1 MNQREIFEN
10 LDLGQFDIDGIVDEV
25 EIATCDR
32 ISSKFIELK
41 KKAEAQSN
49 DEEVLVYSTLAMVTS
64 FHFKSEDQN
73 QPFSPQMTTS
83 EWRSAIPDDFTDPQ
97 LDYLHNLMNH
107 ITNPELISRI
117 GDTLW
122 VRRRN
127 FNCVKSAI
135 KNYMLSADQLKD
147 KEVIYSVDR
156 LERALRLSISLGKGA
171 GELAKKVE
179 EEIAKYID
187 FLGYEN
193 TFSVLKLIGL
203 LHDYRRG
210 DFSKYTEITKNFAEA
225 AETKNDWHRARE
237 CWHTNIKC
245 NQVLEEEKNIEHAKL
260 KVAETHVKESEAATS
275 KMVEASFL
283 QKAITA
289 YRRVGKQGEKLK
301 DLHRKLLETQKDIN
315 KELGSFSHDIDISK
329 IVNYSRENV
338 KGKSLR
344 EAIHS
349 LCLMIRPIIK
359 SDTKVRVQKLINEH
373 PLNYM
378 ISGVLMDEEGKT
390 IAEYPNILA
399 GTDEDREAALL
410 AHMHRETQY
419 GLLTSVNGII
429 EPARKQI
436 LLEHP
441 VQENDFYD
449 IVRSSPLVPPGRE
462 YFFAKGIYQGF
473 LGDFVS
479 AINTLVTQF
488 EHSIRYILKSN
499 GVITS
504 GIDDQNRQD
513 DRSLNA
519 TLYVDEIEDTFGEDI
534 VFTLRNILTERF
546 GGNLRNKVAHGL
558 MWPNSYFS
566 QYSIFFWAFLLRLI
580 FWPEIVEKY
589 DAEQSAAEG
598 DH

>member
-1 MNQREIFEN
+1 MDQREILEN
-10 LDLGQFDIDGIVDEV
+10 LDLNQFDIDGIVDEV
-25 EIATCDR
+25 DIATCDR

-41 KKAEAQSN
+41 KKAETQSN
-49 DEEVLVYSTLAMVTS
+49 DEEVFVYSTLAMVTS
-64 FHFKSEDQN
+64 FHFNSEDQN

-83 EWRSAIPDDFTDPQ
+83 EWRTAIPDDFTDPQ
-97 LDYLHNLMNH
+97 LDYLHKLMNQ

-122 VRRRN
+122 LRRRN
-127 FNCVKSAI
+127 FNCVKKTI
-135 KNYMLSADQLKD
+135 ENYLLSADQLND

-156 LERALRLSISLGKGA
+156 LERALRLSISLGKGGA
-171 GELAKKVE
+171 DLVKKVE
-179 EEIAKYID
+179 EEIAKCIESLD
-187 FLGYEN
+187 YEN
-193 TFSVLKLIGL
+193 TFSVLKLIEL
-203 LHDYRRG
+203 LHDYRLG
-210 DFSKYTEITKNFAEA
+210 DYPKYAELTKVFAEK
-225 AETKNDWHRARE
+225 AESKNDWHRARE

-245 NQVLEEEKNIEHAKL
+245 NQALKEEEKIEYSKL
-260 KVAETHVKESEAATS
+260 KAAETHVKESEHATS
-275 KMVEASFL
+275 KMVAASFL

-289 YRRVGKQGEKLK
+289 YRRVGNQGDKLN
-301 DLHRKLLETQKDIN
+301 DLHRKLLETQKEIN
-315 KELGSFSHDIDISK
+315 KELGSFSHDIDLSK

-338 KGKSLR
+338 KDKSLR
-344 EAIHS
+344 DAIHS

-359 SDTKVRVQKLINEH
+359 SDTKDRVQKLINEH
-373 PLNYM
+373 PLTYM

-399 GTDEDREAALL
+399 GSDEDREAALL
-410 AHMHRETQY
+410 AHMHKETQY
-419 GLLTSVNGII
+419 GLLTSVNGLI

-436 LLEHP
+436 LLDHHIRES
-441 VQENDFYD
+441 DFYD
-449 IVRSSPLVPPGRE
+449 IVRSSPIVPPGRE

-488 EHSIRYILKSN
+488 EHSIRYILKSH

-513 DRSLNA
+513 DRSLNT
-519 TLYVDEIEDTFGEDI
+519 TLYVDEIEDIFGEDI
-534 VFTLRNILTERF
+534 VFTLRNILTDRY

-566 QYSIFFWAFLLRLI
+566 QYSIFFWGFLLRLI

-589 DAEQSAAEG
+589 DTEQSADEG
-598 DH
+598 DD